1 MSTRPTLLLVI
12 GTLACTALP
21 TDTGFPLAYLHDDCA
36 PWDGHALTLVLT
48 EQELDS
54 GMDLSY
60 PNLRITSWRP
70 PSSLAGSSFSWA
82 GAAQSEGFAT
92 LCDSA
97 DSCVNASRVSVVF
110 DRAQGSDDLVTGQV
124 RVELEDGRIIAGSF
138 AARRLGSP
146 MLCG

>member
-48 EQELDS
+48 GQELDS

-70 PSSLAGSSFSWA
+70 PSSLAGTSFSWA
-82 GAAQSEGFAT
+82 GDAQSDGFAT

-97 DSCVNASRVSVVF
+97 ESCVSATRVRVDF
-110 DRAQGSDDLVTGQV
+110 DRNQGSGDMVTGNV
-124 RVELEDGRIIAGSF
+124 RVELAGGRVIAGPF
-138 AARRLGSP
+138 AARRLGYP
-146 MLCG
+146 VLCG